1 MSICVDRNSKEFKK
15 LPYNYGAS
23 LGYSMITSEIKTID
37 DAINDALGMMR
48 ESKGEGEKS
57 E

>member
-1 MSICVDRNSKEFKK
+1 MNRLSKEFKK

-37 DAINDALGMMR
+37 DAVNEETLDMKNNKEELNN
-48 ESKGEGEKS
+48 
-57 E
+57 

>member
-1 MSICVDRNSKEFKK
+1 MNRLSKEFKK